1 MFIYQW
7 RYYLTFRYSMEV
19 SKTAYLI
26 SRDISS
32 NNRRVK
38 KMPAIVNADECSG
51 CGSCVDECPSEAI
64 TLDEEK
70 GCAVVNQ
77 DECVDCGACEE
88 ACPSQAIKVEE

>member
-7 RYYLTFRYSMEV
+7 RYDQTFRYSMEV

-32 NNRRVK
+32 NK
-38 KMPAIVNADECSG
+38 CSG

-70 GCAVVNQ
+70 GCAIVNQ
-77 DECVDCGACEE
+77 DECVECGACEE

>member
-1 MFIYQW
+1 
-7 RYYLTFRYSMEV
+7 MEV

-32 NNRRVK
+32 NNK
-38 KMPAIVNADECSG
+38 ESEKNMPAIVNADECSG

>member
-1 MFIYQW
+1 
-7 RYYLTFRYSMEV
+7 MEV

-70 GCAVVNQ
+70 GCAIVNQ
-77 DECVDCGACEE
+77 DECVECGACEE

>member
-1 MFIYQW
+1 
-7 RYYLTFRYSMEV
+7 MEV
-19 SKTAYLI
+19 PKTAHMI
-26 SRDISS
+26 SRYISIVKRS
-32 NNRRVK
+32 VK

-64 TLDEEK
+64 TIDEEK
-70 GCAVVNQ
+70 GIAVVDQ